1 MRAGFLFGQEMGGG
15 GHGRRVLHKREFRF
29 DATLGLSTPI
39 RHRFVGLCTTSPID
53 HYARGGIAMILR
65 RLTANLKAQNW
76 TAVGIDFLI
85 VVLGVFVGI
94 QASNWNQ
101 ARISRADTQRLLMRI
116 EPEIDQI
123 ITFADGTRDYYG
135 TTRRFAETAFAGWRG
150 DRQVSDNDF
159 VIAAYQA
166 SQIHGLGQSQSWAAV
181 FGADQLRNVDDD
193 RLRIP
198 LARLMA
204 FDVQNLNST
213 AVASRYR
220 DDVRMVIP
228 DSVQQAIRRSCGDR
242 MLPGDAAQLTLP
254 HRCPLQLDP
263 ATAKQVAADLRAHP
277 ELARELR
284 LHLALVSSFLNSL
297 MQYEQ
302 EAQIVRERLSALER

>member
-1 MRAGFLFGQEMGGG
+1 
-15 GHGRRVLHKREFRF
+15 
-29 DATLGLSTPI
+29 
-39 RHRFVGLCTTSPID
+39 
-53 HYARGGIAMILR
+53 MILR
-65 RLTANLKAQNW
+65 RLTANLRVQNW
-76 TAVGIDFLI
+76 TAIAIEFLI
-85 VVLGVFVGI
+85 VVVGVFVGI

-101 ARISRADTQRLLMRI
+101 ARISRADTQHLLMRI

-123 ITFADGTRDYYG
+123 IDFAANTRDYYA
-135 TTRRFAETAFAGWRG
+135 TSRRFAETAFAGWNG
-150 DRQVSDNDF
+150 DPKVSDNEF

-204 FDVQNLNST
+204 FDVENLNST

-220 DDVRMVIP
+220 EDVRMVIP
-228 DSVQQAIRRSCGDR
+228 DSVQQAIRRSCGDQ
-242 MLPGDAAQLTLP
+242 LIPGDTTQLMLP

-263 ATAKQVAADLRAHP
+263 ATAKRVAADLRAHP

-284 LHLALVSSFLNSL
+284 VHLAGVASFLNSL
-297 MQYEQ
+297 MQYEG
-302 EAQIVRERLSALER
+302 EARIVRDRLSALHH

>member
-1 MRAGFLFGQEMGGG
+1 
-15 GHGRRVLHKREFRF
+15 
-29 DATLGLSTPI
+29 
-39 RHRFVGLCTTSPID
+39 
-53 HYARGGIAMILR
+53 MILR
-65 RLTANLKAQNW
+65 KLTANLKTQNW

-85 VVLGVFVGI
+85 VVLGVFVGV

-101 ARISRADTQRLLMRI
+101 ARIERAETQRLLMRI

-123 ITFADGTRDYYG
+123 ITFAANARDYYA
-135 TTRRFAETAFAGWRG
+135 TSRRYAETALAAWNG
-150 DRQVSDNDF
+150 DATISDNDF

-166 SQIHGLGQSQSWAAV
+166 SQIHGLNESQSWAAV
-181 FGADQLRNVDDD
+181 FGADELRNVDDD

-204 FDVQNLNST
+204 FDVENLNSN

-220 DDVRMVIP
+220 EDVRMVIP
-228 DSVQQAIRRSCGDR
+228 DAVQQAIRKTCGDR
-242 MLPGDAAQLTLP
+242 LKSTETFDFALP
-254 HRCPLQLDP
+254 HSCSLKLDP
-263 ATAKQVAADLRAHP
+263 ALAGQVAADLRGHP

-297 MQYEQ
+297 TQYEQ
-302 EAQIVRERLSALER
+302 EAQIVRQRIAASNR

>member
-1 MRAGFLFGQEMGGG
+1 M
-15 GHGRRVLHKREFRF
+15 
-29 DATLGLSTPI
+29 D
-39 RHRFVGLCTTSPID
+39 
-53 HYARGGIAMILR
+53 RGVKGMILR
-65 RLTANLKAQNW
+65 RLSANLKTQNW
-76 TAVGIDFLI
+76 TAVAIDFLI

-101 ARISRADTQRLLMRI
+101 TRIDRAETRRLLMRI
-116 EPEIDQI
+116 EPEIEQI
-123 ITFADGTRDYYG
+123 ITFADGTRDYYA
-135 TTRRFAETAFAGWRG
+135 TTRRFAETAFAAWHG

-181 FGADQLRNVDDD
+181 FGADELRNVDDD

-204 FDVQNLNST
+204 FDVQALNSN

-228 DSVQQAIRRSCGDR
+228 DAVQQAIRRSCGDR
-242 MLPGDAAQLTLP
+242 LMPGDTTQLTLP
-254 HRCPLQLDP
+254 HRCTLQLDP
-263 ATAKQVAADLRAHP
+263 ATAKRVASDLRGHP
-277 ELARELR
+277 ELARELS
-284 LHLALVSSFLNSL
+284 LHLAGVDSYLNSL
-297 MQYEQ
+297 NNYAE
-302 EAQIVRERLSALER
+302 EARIVRDRLSTLHR

>member
-1 MRAGFLFGQEMGGG
+1 
-15 GHGRRVLHKREFRF
+15 
-29 DATLGLSTPI
+29 
-39 RHRFVGLCTTSPID
+39 
-53 HYARGGIAMILR
+53 MIIR
-65 RLTANLKAQNW
+65 RLSANLRAQNW
-76 TAVGIDFLI
+76 TAVAIDFLI

-101 ARISRADTQRLLMRI
+101 ARIDREATQRLLMRI

-123 ITFADGTRDYYG
+123 IDFATNTRDYYA
-135 TTRRFAETAFAGWRG
+135 TSRRFAETAFAAWNG
-150 DRQVSDNDF
+150 DPKVSDNDF

-193 RLRIP
+193 RLRLP

-204 FDVQNLNST
+204 FDVENLNST

-220 DDVRMVIP
+220 EDVRMVIP
-228 DSVQQAIRRSCGDR
+228 DSVQQAIRRSCGDQ
-242 MLPGDAAQLTLP
+242 LIPGDTTQLTLP
-254 HRCPLQLDP
+254 HRCLLRLDP
-263 ATAKQVAADLRAHP
+263 ATAKQVAAALRAHP

-284 LHLALVSSFLNSL
+284 LHLAGVASFLNSL
-297 MQYEQ
+297 MQYER
-302 EAQIVRERLSALER
+302 EARIVRDRLSALHR

>member
-1 MRAGFLFGQEMGGG
+1 
-15 GHGRRVLHKREFRF
+15 
-29 DATLGLSTPI
+29 
-39 RHRFVGLCTTSPID
+39 
-53 HYARGGIAMILR
+53 MILR
-65 RLTANLKAQNW
+65 RLTANLRAQNW
-76 TAVGIDFLI
+76 TAIGIDFLI

-101 ARISRADTQRLLMRI
+101 ARIERADTRRLLMRI

-123 ITFADGTRDYYG
+123 IHFAANTRDYYA
-135 TTRRFAETAFAGWRG
+135 TTRRFAETAFAGWNG
-150 DRQVSDNDF
+150 DPKVSDSDF

-204 FDVQNLNST
+204 FDVENLNSNY
-213 AVASRYR
+213 VQSHYR
-220 DDVRMVIP
+220 EDVRMLIP
-228 DSVQQAIRRSCGDR
+228 DPVQQAIRKSCGDR
-242 MLPGDAAQLTLP
+242 LVPGDMAYLTLP
-254 HRCPLQLDP
+254 HRCPLRLDP
-263 ATAKQVAADLRAHP
+263 ATASQVAADLRAHP

-284 LHLALVSSFLNSL
+284 VHLATVDAYLNSL
-297 MQYEQ
+297 MQYDE
-302 EAQIVRERLSALER
+302 EARVVHERLSTLNH

>member
-1 MRAGFLFGQEMGGG
+1 MEAGG
-15 GHGRRVLHKREFRF
+15 
-29 DATLGLSTPI
+29 T
-39 RHRFVGLCTTSPID
+39 
-53 HYARGGIAMILR
+53 AMILR
-65 RLTANLKAQNW
+65 QLSANLKSQNW
-76 TAVGIDFLI
+76 TAIAIEFCI
-85 VVLGVFVGI
+85 VVIGVFVGV

-101 ARISRADTQRLLMRI
+101 ERLERRETAHLLKRI

-123 ITFADGTRDYYG
+123 IDFAAHTRDYYA
-135 TTRRFAETAFAGWRG
+135 TSRRFAETAFAAWNG
-150 DRQVSDNDF
+150 DRTVSDSDF

-204 FDVQNLNST
+204 FDVENLNSN

-220 DDVRMVIP
+220 EDVRMVIP
-228 DSVQQAIRRSCGDR
+228 DSVQQAIRQSCGDR
-242 MLPGDAAQLTLP
+242 LIPGDTTQLMLP
-254 HRCPLQLDP
+254 HRCPLHLDP
-263 ATAKQVAADLRAHP
+263 ATAKRVAADLRAHP

-284 LHLALVSSFLNSL
+284 VHLAGVASFLNSL
-297 MQYEQ
+297 MQYEG
-302 EAQIVRERLSALER
+302 EARIVRDRLSALHH

>member
-1 MRAGFLFGQEMGGG
+1 
-15 GHGRRVLHKREFRF
+15 
-29 DATLGLSTPI
+29 
-39 RHRFVGLCTTSPID
+39 
-53 HYARGGIAMILR
+53 MILR
-65 RLTANLKAQNW
+65 KLTANLKTQNW
-76 TAVGIDFLI
+76 TAVAIDFLI
-85 VVLGVFVGI
+85 VVLGVFVGV

-101 ARISRADTQRLLMRI
+101 ARLEKQETAHLLKRI

-123 ITFADGTRDYYG
+123 ITFADGTRDYYS
-135 TTRRFAETAFAGWRG
+135 TTRRFAETAFAAWRG
-150 DRQVSDNDF
+150 DRQVSDSDF

-181 FGADQLRNVDDD
+181 FGADQLRDVDDD

-204 FDVQNLNST
+204 FDVENLNST

-220 DDVRMVIP
+220 EDVRMVIP

-242 MLPGDAAQLTLP
+242 MMPGDTSELTLP

-263 ATAKQVAADLRAHP
+263 ATAKQVATDLRAHP

-297 MQYEQ
+297 TQYEQ
-302 EAQIVRERLSALER
+302 EARIVRDRLAALKR

>member
-1 MRAGFLFGQEMGGG
+1 
-15 GHGRRVLHKREFRF
+15 
-29 DATLGLSTPI
+29 
-39 RHRFVGLCTTSPID
+39 
-53 HYARGGIAMILR
+53 MILR
-65 RLTANLKAQNW
+65 KLTANLKTQNW
-76 TAVGIDFLI
+76 TAVAIDFLI
-85 VVLGVFVGI
+85 VVLGVFVGV

-101 ARISRADTQRLLMRI
+101 ARVERAETRRLLMRI

-123 ITFADGTRDYYG
+123 ISFAANTRDYYA
-135 TTRRFAETAFAGWRG
+135 TTRHFAETAFAAWHG
-150 DRQVSDNDF
+150 DPKVSDNDF

-166 SQIHGLGQSQSWAAV
+166 SQIHGLGESQSWAAV

-193 RLRIP
+193 RLRVP

-204 FDVQNLNST
+204 FDVENLNST

-220 DDVRMVIP
+220 EDVRMIIP
-228 DSVQQAIRRSCGDR
+228 DAVQQAIRRSCGDR
-242 MLPGDAAQLTLP
+242 MVPGDAAELTLP
-254 HRCPLQLDP
+254 HSCPLQLDP
-263 ATAKQVAADLRAHP
+263 ATARQVAADLRAHP

-302 EAQIVRERLSALER
+302 EAQIVRQRISASNR

>member
-1 MRAGFLFGQEMGGG
+1 
-15 GHGRRVLHKREFRF
+15 
-29 DATLGLSTPI
+29 
-39 RHRFVGLCTTSPID
+39 
-53 HYARGGIAMILR
+53 MILR
-65 RLTANLKAQNW
+65 KLTANLKTQNW
-76 TAVGIDFLI
+76 TAVAIDFLI
-85 VVLGVFVGI
+85 VVLGVFVGV

-101 ARISRADTQRLLMRI
+101 ARIDRADTQRLLMRI

-123 ITFADGTRDYYG
+123 ITFADGTRDYYA
-135 TTRRFAETAFAGWRG
+135 TTRRFAETAFAAWNG
-150 DRQVSDNDF
+150 DRRVSDNDF

-181 FGADQLRNVDDD
+181 FGADQLRNVGDDG
-193 RLRIP
+193 LRIP

-204 FDVQNLNST
+204 FDVENLNST

-242 MLPGDAAQLTLP
+242 MVPGDAAELTLP

-297 MQYEQ
+297 TQYEQ
-302 EAQIVRERLSALER
+302 EARIVRDRLAALKR

>member
-1 MRAGFLFGQEMGGG
+1 
-15 GHGRRVLHKREFRF
+15 
-29 DATLGLSTPI
+29 
-39 RHRFVGLCTTSPID
+39 
-53 HYARGGIAMILR
+53 MILR

-76 TAVGIDFLI
+76 TAVAIDFLI
-85 VVLGVFVGI
+85 VVVGVFVGI

-101 ARISRADTQRLLMRI
+101 ARVERAETQRLLMRI
-116 EPEIDQI
+116 EPEIEQI
-123 ITFADGTRDYYG
+123 ISFAANTRDYYA
-135 TTRRFAETAFAGWRG
+135 TTRRFAETAFAAWNG
-150 DRQVSDNDF
+150 DPKVSDNDF

-193 RLRIP
+193 KLRIP

-204 FDVQNLNST
+204 FDVENLNSN

-220 DDVRMVIP
+220 EDVRMVIP

-242 MLPGDAAQLTLP
+242 LMSGDTSELMLP

-277 ELARELR
+277 ELPRELR
-284 LHLALVSSFLNSL
+284 FHLAGVASFLNSL
-297 MQYEQ
+297 KQYEG
-302 EAQIVRERLSALER
+302 EARIVRDRLLALHH

>member
-1 MRAGFLFGQEMGGG
+1 MVVR
-15 GHGRRVLHKREFRF
+15 K
-29 DATLGLSTPI
+29 
-39 RHRFVGLCTTSPID
+39 
-53 HYARGGIAMILR
+53 
-65 RLTANLKAQNW
+65 LTANLKTQNW
-76 TAVGIDFLI
+76 TAVAIDFVI
-85 VVLGVFVGI
+85 VVLGVFVGV

-101 ARISRADTQRLLMRI
+101 ARLDRAETQRLLMRI

-123 ITFADGTRDYYG
+123 ITFADGTRDYYE
-135 TTRRFAETAFAGWRG
+135 TTHHFAETAFAAWHG
-150 DRQVSDNDF
+150 DPKVSDNDF

-181 FGADQLRNVDDD
+181 FGADQLRNIDDD

-204 FDVQNLNST
+204 FDVENLNST

-220 DDVRMVIP
+220 EDVRMVIP
-228 DSVQQAIRRSCGDR
+228 DPVQQAIRRSCGDR
-242 MLPGDAAQLTLP
+242 MMPGDAAELTLP
-254 HRCPLQLDP
+254 HICLLQLDP
-263 ATAKQVAADLRAHP
+263 AVAKQVAADLRAHP
-277 ELARELR
+277 ELERELR

-302 EAQIVRERLSALER
+302 EAQIVRQRISASNR

>member
-1 MRAGFLFGQEMGGG
+1 
-15 GHGRRVLHKREFRF
+15 
-29 DATLGLSTPI
+29 
-39 RHRFVGLCTTSPID
+39 
-53 HYARGGIAMILR
+53 MILR
-65 RLTANLKAQNW
+65 KLTANLKTQNW
-76 TAVGIDFLI
+76 TAVAIDFVI
-85 VVLGVFVGI
+85 VVLGVFVGV

-101 ARISRADTQRLLMRI
+101 ARIDRAQTQRLLMRI

-123 ITFADGTRDYYG
+123 ITFADGTRDYYA
-135 TTRRFAETAFAGWRG
+135 TSRRFAETAFAAWHG

-181 FGADQLRNVDDD
+181 FGADQLRNIDDD

-204 FDVQNLNST
+204 FDVENLNST

-220 DDVRMVIP
+220 EDVRMVIP
-228 DSVQQAIRRSCGDR
+228 DSVQQAIRRACGDR
-242 MLPGDAAQLTLP
+242 LMPGDTAELRLP

-277 ELARELR
+277 KLARELR

-297 MQYEQ
+297 MQYER
-302 EAQIVRERLSALER
+302 EARIVRDRLSALKR

>member
-1 MRAGFLFGQEMGGG
+1 
-15 GHGRRVLHKREFRF
+15 
-29 DATLGLSTPI
+29 
-39 RHRFVGLCTTSPID
+39 
-53 HYARGGIAMILR
+53 MIVR
-65 RLTANLKAQNW
+65 KLTANLKTQNW

-85 VVLGVFVGI
+85 VVLGVFVGV

-101 ARISRADTQRLLMRI
+101 ARIERADTQRLLTRI

-123 ITFADGTRDYYG
+123 ITFADGTRDYYA
-135 TTRRFAETAFAGWRG
+135 TTRRFAETAFAAWRG
-150 DRQVSDNDF
+150 DPKVSDSDF

-181 FGADQLRNVDDD
+181 FGADQLRNIDDD

-204 FDVQNLNST
+204 FDVENLNST
-213 AVASRYR
+213 AVASHYR
-220 DDVRMVIP
+220 EDVRMVIP

-242 MLPGDAAQLTLP
+242 MVPGDAAELTLP
-254 HRCPLQLDP
+254 HSCSLQLDP
-263 ATAKQVAADLRAHP
+263 AVAKQVAADLRAHP

-302 EAQIVRERLSALER
+302 EAQIVRQRISAFSR

>member
-1 MRAGFLFGQEMGGG
+1 
-15 GHGRRVLHKREFRF
+15 
-29 DATLGLSTPI
+29 
-39 RHRFVGLCTTSPID
+39 
-53 HYARGGIAMILR
+53 MILR
-65 RLTANLKAQNW
+65 KLTANLKAQNW
-76 TAVGIDFLI
+76 TAVAIDFVI
-85 VVLGVFVGI
+85 VVVGVFVGV

-101 ARISRADTQRLLMRI
+101 ARVDRAETRRLLTRI

-123 ITFADGTRDYYG
+123 IDFAAHTRDYYA
-135 TTRRFAETAFAGWRG
+135 TSRRFAETAFAAWNG
-150 DRQVSDNDF
+150 DKNVSDNDF

-204 FDVQNLNST
+204 FDVENLNST
-213 AVASRYR
+213 AVMSRYR

-242 MLPGDAAQLTLP
+242 LIPGDTTQLALP
-254 HRCPLQLDP
+254 HHCPLQLDP

-284 LHLALVSSFLNSL
+284 VHLATVDSYLNSL
-297 MQYEQ
+297 MQYDG
-302 EAQIVRERLSALER
+302 EARVVRERLSDLNR

>member
-1 MRAGFLFGQEMGGG
+1 MI
-15 GHGRRVLHKREFRF
+15 FRK
-29 DATLGLSTPI
+29 
-39 RHRFVGLCTTSPID
+39 
-53 HYARGGIAMILR
+53 
-65 RLTANLKAQNW
+65 LTANLKTQNW
-76 TAVGIDFLI
+76 TAVAIDFGI
-85 VVLGVFVGI
+85 VVLGVFVGV

-101 ARISRADTQRLLMRI
+101 ARLEKQETAHLLKRI

-123 ITFADGTRDYYG
+123 IAFAANTRDYYA
-135 TTRRFAETAFAGWRG
+135 TTRRFAETAFAAWNG

-193 RLRIP
+193 RLRVP

-204 FDVQNLNST
+204 FDVENLNSNS
-213 AVASRYR
+213 VRSRYR
-220 DDVRMVIP
+220 EDVRMLIP
-228 DSVQQAIRRSCGDR
+228 DPVQQAIRKNCGDR
-242 MLPGDAAQLTLP
+242 LVPGDMTELTLP

-263 ATAKQVAADLRAHP
+263 RTAKQVAADLRAHP

-284 LHLALVSSFLNSL
+284 VHLATVDSYLNSL
-297 MQYEQ
+297 MQYDG
-302 EAQIVRERLSALER
+302 EARVVRERLSDLNR

>member
-1 MRAGFLFGQEMGGG
+1 
-15 GHGRRVLHKREFRF
+15 
-29 DATLGLSTPI
+29 
-39 RHRFVGLCTTSPID
+39 
-53 HYARGGIAMILR
+53 MILR
-65 RLTANLKAQNW
+65 RLSANLRAQNW
-76 TAVGIDFLI
+76 TAIGIDFLI

-101 ARISRADTQRLLMRI
+101 ARIDRAQTQRLLMRI
-116 EPEIDQI
+116 EPEVDQI
-123 ITFADGTRDYYG
+123 IEFATHTRDYYA
-135 TTRRFAETAFAGWRG
+135 TSRRFADTAFAAWNG
-150 DRQVSDNDF
+150 DRHVSDSDF

-181 FGADQLRNVDDD
+181 FGADQLRNLDDD
-193 RLRIP
+193 RLRVP

-204 FDVQNLNST
+204 FDVENLNST

-220 DDVRMVIP
+220 DDVRMIIP
-228 DSVQQAIRRSCGDR
+228 DAVQQAIRRSCGDR
-242 MLPGDAAQLTLP
+242 LIPGDTTQLTLP

-263 ATAKQVAADLRAHP
+263 ATAKEVAADLRAHP

-302 EAQIVRERLSALER
+302 EARIVRDRLPALDH

>member
-1 MRAGFLFGQEMGGG
+1 
-15 GHGRRVLHKREFRF
+15 
-29 DATLGLSTPI
+29 
-39 RHRFVGLCTTSPID
+39 
-53 HYARGGIAMILR
+53 MILR
-65 RLTANLKAQNW
+65 RLSENLKAQNW
-76 TAVGIDFLI
+76 TAIAIEFVI
-85 VVLGVFVGI
+85 VVMGVFVGV
-94 QASNWNQ
+94 QVSNWNQ
-101 ARISRADTQRLLMRI
+101 ARIDRAETRRLLMRI
-116 EPEIDQI
+116 QPEIEQI
-123 ITFADGTRDYYG
+123 ITFADGTRDYYA
-135 TTRRFAETAFAGWRG
+135 TTRRFAETAFAAWKG
-150 DRQVSDNDF
+150 DPKVSDNDF

-204 FDVQNLNST
+204 FDVENLNST

-220 DDVRMVIP
+220 EDVRMVIP
-228 DSVQQAIRRSCGDR
+228 DSVQQAIRQSCGDR
-242 MLPGDAAQLTLP
+242 MMPGDAAELTLP

-263 ATAKQVAADLRAHP
+263 AMAKQVAADLRAHP

-284 LHLALVSSFLNSL
+284 LHLALVSSYLNSL

-302 EAQIVRERLSALER
+302 EALIVRERISALNR

>member
-1 MRAGFLFGQEMGGG
+1 MKRGQ
-15 GHGRRVLHKREFRF
+15 
-29 DATLGLSTPI
+29 
-39 RHRFVGLCTTSPID
+39 
-53 HYARGGIAMILR
+53 AMILR
-65 RLTANLKAQNW
+65 RLTANLKSQNW
-76 TAVGIDFLI
+76 TAVAIDFLI
-85 VVLGVFVGI
+85 VVIGVFVGI

-101 ARISRADTQRLLMRI
+101 ARIGRADTQRLLMRI

-123 ITFADGTRDYYG
+123 ISFAANTRDYYA
-135 TTRRFAETAFAGWRG
+135 TSRRFAERAFAGWRG
-150 DRQVSDNDF
+150 DPKVSDNDF

-204 FDVQNLNST
+204 FDVDNLNSN

-220 DDVRMVIP
+220 EDVRMAIP
-228 DSVQQAIRRSCGDR
+228 DPVQQAIRRSCGDR
-242 MLPGDAAQLTLP
+242 MLAGDTAQLTLP

-284 LHLALVSSFLNSL
+284 VHLAGVASFLNSL
-297 MQYEQ
+297 RQYEG
-302 EAQIVRERLSALER
+302 EARIVRERLADLNR

>member
-1 MRAGFLFGQEMGGG
+1 
-15 GHGRRVLHKREFRF
+15 
-29 DATLGLSTPI
+29 
-39 RHRFVGLCTTSPID
+39 
-53 HYARGGIAMILR
+53 MILR
-65 RLTANLKAQNW
+65 KLTANLRTQNW
-76 TAVGIDFLI
+76 TAVAVDFVI
-85 VVLGVFVGI
+85 VVLGVFVGV

-101 ARISRADTQRLLMRI
+101 ERLERRETAHLLTRI

-123 ITFADGTRDYYG
+123 ISFSANTRDYYA
-135 TTRRFAETAFAGWRG
+135 TTRRFAETAFAAWNG
-150 DRQVSDNDF
+150 DPKVTDNDF

-220 DDVRMVIP
+220 EDVRMAIP
-228 DSVQQAIRRSCGDR
+228 DPVQQAIRRSCGDR
-242 MLPGDAAQLTLP
+242 MLAGDTAQLTLP

-263 ATAKQVAADLRAHP
+263 ATAKHVAGDLRAHP

-284 LHLALVSSFLNSL
+284 LHLALVSGFLNSL
-297 MQYEQ
+297 MQYEG
-302 EAQIVRERLSALER
+302 EARIVRERLLALNR

>member
-1 MRAGFLFGQEMGGG
+1 
-15 GHGRRVLHKREFRF
+15 
-29 DATLGLSTPI
+29 
-39 RHRFVGLCTTSPID
+39 
-53 HYARGGIAMILR
+53 MILR